1 MVCGGVACTL
11 AAMWG
16 DWRWRQVPHWTVAG
30 LLALWLLLAVTAPER
45 LGFPPWAGAACGVGA
60 LALGFLCFRL
70 GLWGAGDA
78 KLLAV
83 LALWIG
89 PHDLP
94 AALLGTAAVGLLLLA
109 VALAVPAGDFRKRG
123 LPFAVALTAPAV
135 AVLAARVA
143 SLADPC
149 A

>member
-1 MVCGGVACTL
+1 
-11 AAMWG
+11 MWE

-30 LLALWLLLAVTAPER
+30 LLALWLLFAVTAPER
-45 LGFPPWAGAACGVGA
+45 LGFPPWAGLACGAGA
-60 LALGFLCFRL
+60 LVFGFLCFRL
-70 GLWGAGDA
+70 GWWGAGDA

-94 AALLGTAAVGLLLLA
+94 AALLGTAAVGLLLIA
-109 VALAVPAGDFRKRG
+109 VALAVPAGDFRQRG
-123 LPFAVALTAPAV
+123 LPFAVALGVPA
-135 AVLAARVA
+135 ATVLATRVGSFA
-143 SLADPC
+143 C